1 MNPQYGISHETLTR
15 PSTILSI
22 RKIHNSYFCTSK
34 LWIRFKRKIFAT
46 ASKNSLVYRQLKK
59 IKQKEN
65 KQTRKTKKIQNWW
78 LCLTCPRV
86 SLALQ
91 FDDFVPRDRS
101 AAKGPL
107 LLLLKCTHSSNIRLG
122 DIGWHTSHEQ
132 RECLV

>member
-1 MNPQYGISHETLTR
+1 MNPQHGISHETLPS

-22 RKIHNSYFCTSK
+22 RKIHNFYFCTSK
-34 LWIRFKRKIFAT
+34 LWIRFKRTIFAT
-46 ASKNSLVYRQLKK
+46 ASKNSLVYRHLKK

-91 FDDFVPRDRS
+91 FDDFAPRDRS

-107 LLLLKCTHSSNIRLG
+107 LLVLKCTHSSNIGLG